1 MGIERIL
8 SGKERNKECEGYW
21 GGEKEMVVKGARTF
35 IVQKT
40 WRVMY
45 SVTSSELKTLK
56 EANGF
61 QYEMYWYPWSVV

>member
-8 SGKERNKECEGYW
+8 SGKEKNKECEGYW
-21 GGEKEMVVKGARTF
+21 GGEKDMVVKGARTF

>member
-21 GGEKEMVVKGARTF
+21 GGEKDMVVKGARTF
-35 IVQKT
+35 IVQNT

>member
-21 GGEKEMVVKGARTF
+21 GGEKDMVVKGARTF